1 MGFSLVAV
9 SRGCS
14 LVAVLRLVIMV
25 ASLVVEHRLWGMP
38 APVVVTCGLS
48 SCGFQAL
55 EPRLDSCG
63 SWAYLL
69 QGTWDLPRSGVEPVS
84 PALVGRPPSKHFLR
98 QISYHTSSWEYK
110 VQYFRQ
116 LNYSFAC

>member
-1 MGFSLVAV
+1 MGFSLVAL
-9 SRGCS
+9 SRGYS
-14 LVAVLRLVIMV
+14 LVAVLRLVIVV
-25 ASLVVEHRLWGMP
+25 ASLVVKHRLWGTP

-69 QGTWDLPRSGVEPVS
+69 QGTWDLPRSGVEPLS
-84 PALVGRPPSKHFLR
+84 PALVGRPPQQTFFEADILP
-98 QISYHTSSWEYK
+98 Y
-110 VQYFRQ
+110 
-116 LNYSFAC
+116 